1 MGVTN
6 IFKNGKMGSGIKF
19 GTVLGVGFNT
29 AVSISDYKD
38 AREQGH
44 SRLGSAA
51 KAATSFA
58 VGEVLGGWMLPA
70 TLLPMVPQ
78 AAVGAIEGIG
88 KMQRQMNYDSRRVP
102 FNNATFNDYSQAF
115 TMRQAGMQLAQNS
128 QYNLQQSLMGN
139 EAAYLYK

>member
-1 MGVTN
+1 MTV
-6 IFKNGKMGSGIKF
+6 KLPGSGKF
-19 GTVLGVGFNT
+19 GSKIKPMTALSIGINT
-29 AVSISDYKD
+29 AFGISDYKD
-38 AREQGH
+38 ARRNGA
-44 SRLGSAA
+44 SRVGAAA
-51 KAATSFA
+51 KAASTFA
-58 VGEVLGGWMLPA
+58 VGEVLGLWMLPA

-88 KMQRQMNYDSRRVP
+88 KMQRQMNYDARRVP
-102 FNNATFNDYSQAF
+102 FNNATFNDYNQAF